1 MKAVS
6 PCALR
11 VFLPSPHV
19 HQDVKQKALTVL
31 LFLNP
36 QAPLLTPKKADGEQR
51 AARRASE
58 CAGAG
63 IGVRGGSDSAGKP
76 CGRADSRSDVW
87 GKGRVEA
94 MPSSASALLGKV
106 TSRGNLLVWFL
117 V

>member
-1 MKAVS
+1 M
-6 PCALR
+6 
-11 VFLPSPHV
+11 
-19 HQDVKQKALTVL
+19 
-31 LFLNP
+31 
-36 QAPLLTPKKADGEQR
+36 TPKKADGEQR

-94 MPSSASALLGKV
+94 MPSSAFCTARKVDIQGKPPGLVPCLARVAALLSFG
-106 TSRGNLLVWFL
+106 LFL
-117 V
+117 WV